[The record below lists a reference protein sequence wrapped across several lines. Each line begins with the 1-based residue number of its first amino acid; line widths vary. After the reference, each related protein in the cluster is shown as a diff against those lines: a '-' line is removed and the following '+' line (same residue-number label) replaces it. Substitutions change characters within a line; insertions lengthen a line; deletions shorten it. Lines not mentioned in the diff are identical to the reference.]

1 VAAAARGLVLQAISE
16 RDSRAIAV
24 ISDQLVKEGDLIGN
38 TRVLKI
44 GADTVEV
51 LLEGGRREL
60 IRFPTPP
67 EATPT
72 PDGR

>member
-1 VAAAARGLVLQAISE
+1 VAAVPGGLVLQAISE
-16 RDSRAIAV
+16 RDSHAIAV
-24 ISDQLVKEGDLIGN
+24 ISDQLVKEGDLIGKA
-38 TRVLKI
+38 RVLRI

-60 IRFPTPP
+60 IRFPIPP
-67 EATPT
+67 DATPT